1 MQLTAT
7 NLTKEYKLGESV
19 FTAVKGA
26 DLTVNSGEFVCI
38 TGRSGS
44 GKSTL
49 LNMIAGLLSPTAGKV
64 TLDGK
69 EIWKQNDAQASLARN
84 ARIGYISQGYS
95 LLSGLDVLDNVRLP
109 YYLHKRQGG
118 AAEKALGLLEQVGIA
133 HLKKAYPATLS
144 GGEARRVSIAR
155 ALVNS
160 PQIVIADEPTG
171 DLDWQTTQ
179 EIMRLFRQIA
189 ENGTAVLVVTH
200 ETDTASFGSRFYT
213 MEAGFLSKQS
223 EF

>member
-109 YYLHKRQGG
+109 YYLHKRQVG

>member
-95 LLSGLDVLDNVRLP
+95 LLYGLDVLDNVRLP

-133 HLKKAYPATLS
+133 YLKKAYPATLS